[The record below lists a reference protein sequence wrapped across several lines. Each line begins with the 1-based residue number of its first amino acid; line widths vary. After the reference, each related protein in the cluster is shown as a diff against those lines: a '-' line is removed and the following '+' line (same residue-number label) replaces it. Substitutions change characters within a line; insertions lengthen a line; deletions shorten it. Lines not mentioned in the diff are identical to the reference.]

1 MKEFNFIQAVDVI
14 LRYNQNN
21 FVEDDYYIKWS
32 NSPVY
37 KLNKSQIYN
46 IACPDIYGSEIENGI
61 VEKIWFD
68 EIKRCNNKKN
78 LNTDR
83 NRNYK
88 TNAVIL
94 ESPHKTEYENH
105 CFINPALGSTGK
117 KLQQLFPNL
126 VKKMASS
133 GLCSDIKNGKYRF
146 ILMESIQHQCSLGI
160 EPINHEIRDLIFSGI
175 WEREDIKNDFLIRL
189 SSYNPDIIL
198 NLCTKGEKAKPELR
212 ILVHNLINKYQ
223 KSNTLVKLYRGS
235 HPSSWKGKPDKE
247 NTSRYIQKAEDDKS
261 KKYF

>member
-94 ESPHKTEYENH
+94 ASPHKTEYENH
-105 CFINPALGSTGK
+105 CFINYRSCCSVSFLLLRKQKTERKFCSVSGGV
-117 KLQQLFPNL
+117 LQF
-126 VKKMASS
+126 
-133 GLCSDIKNGKYRF
+133 C
-146 ILMESIQHQCSLGI
+146 
-160 EPINHEIRDLIFSGI
+160 
-175 WEREDIKNDFLIRL
+175 
-189 SSYNPDIIL
+189 
-198 NLCTKGEKAKPELR
+198 
-212 ILVHNLINKYQ
+212 
-223 KSNTLVKLYRGS
+223 
-235 HPSSWKGKPDKE
+235 
-247 NTSRYIQKAEDDKS
+247 
-261 KKYF
+261 